1 MGIEK
6 LTTYPSHIQTPCLQP
21 GLYESEW
28 SRSLVFDHNT
38 TTQHHEKGD
47 TLKMQ
52 LVVQGFSKEYVI
64 EVGEDDTTATMR
76 QKVASAEGLCEDS
89 FRMGFGGKDEGED
102 IRELSAGETITLT
115 KSLKYEAISA
125 LHALGETDITAERLG
140 QVRDPQVASL
150 LLQAEV
156 ATAIPDDF
164 FSDGASVTHIV
175 FSYVSDADDN
185 RGTTLHLPA
194 LPCVVAIGRSFFSNN
209 CRRLSTVELSGL
221 QSVTTIGDNF
231 LYNCTALSTVDL
243 SGLQSV
249 TTIGDNFL
257 YNCTALSTVDLSG
270 LQAVTTIGY
279 GFLSDCTAL
288 STVDLSGLQAV
299 TTIDDCFLNNCTA
312 LSTVDLSGLQSV
324 TTIGDNFLYNCTALS
339 TVDLSGLRAVTTIGY
354 GFLSDCTA
362 LSTVDLSGLQA
373 VTTIGRWFLSECT
386 ALQTVHGKDKCSTV
400 VRSRATKYKCVCM

>member
-1 MGIEK
+1 MFYWSNPPLNPTSFFVCLSMGIEK

-52 LVVQGFSKEYVI
+52 LVVQGFGKEYVI

-125 LHALGETDITAERLG
+125 LHALGETGITAERLG

-164 FSDGASVTHIV
+164 FSRGALVTHIV

-194 LPCVVAIGRSFFSNN
+194 LPCVVAIGNR
-209 CRRLSTVELSGL
+209 
-221 QSVTTIGDNF
+221 F
-231 LYNCTALSTVDL
+231 LYSNRTALSTVE
-243 SGLQSV
+243 
-249 TTIGDNFL
+249 
-257 YNCTALSTVDLSG
+257 LSG
-270 LQAVTTIGY
+270 LQAVTTIGDY
-279 GFLSDCTAL
+279 FLGSCKALSTVNLSGLQGVTTIGEGFLHNCRAL
-288 STVDLSGLQAV
+288 STVDL
-299 TTIDDCFLNNCTA
+299 
-312 LSTVDLSGLQSV
+312 
-324 TTIGDNFLYNCTALS
+324 
-339 TVDLSGLRAVTTIGY
+339 
-354 GFLSDCTA
+354 
-362 LSTVDLSGLQA
+362 
-373 VTTIGRWFLSECT
+373 
-386 ALQTVHGKDKCSTV
+386 
-400 VRSRATKYKCVCM
+400 

>member
-1 MGIEK
+1 MFYWSNPPLNPTSFFVCLSMGIEK

-140 QVRDPQVASL
+140 Q
-150 LLQAEV
+150 
-156 ATAIPDDF
+156 PDGGPPPIAHFCGARAYGISIF
-164 FSDGASVTHIV
+164 FSREPKSGQVLDK
-175 FSYVSDADDN
+175 YVVLLD
-185 RGTTLHLPA
+185 
-194 LPCVVAIGRSFFSNN
+194 
-209 CRRLSTVELSGL
+209 
-221 QSVTTIGDNF
+221 
-231 LYNCTALSTVDL
+231 
-243 SGLQSV
+243 
-249 TTIGDNFL
+249 
-257 YNCTALSTVDLSG
+257 
-270 LQAVTTIGY
+270 
-279 GFLSDCTAL
+279 
-288 STVDLSGLQAV
+288 
-299 TTIDDCFLNNCTA
+299 
-312 LSTVDLSGLQSV
+312 
-324 TTIGDNFLYNCTALS
+324 
-339 TVDLSGLRAVTTIGY
+339 
-354 GFLSDCTA
+354 
-362 LSTVDLSGLQA
+362 
-373 VTTIGRWFLSECT
+373 
-386 ALQTVHGKDKCSTV
+386 LQTVWGGGTSGRRVLPGTPISYHKELES
-400 VRSRATKYKCVCM
+400 CMECRVL